1 MPKFFCQI
9 ATRRNWAVYVH
20 ERFPTFKS
28 TSVEKETLLRIY
40 VAYISYELSTVR
52 LERVQVI
59 FVLPKNE
66 DNSR

>member
-1 MPKFFCQI
+1 M
-9 ATRRNWAVYVH
+9 YVH
-20 ERFPTFKS
+20 KRFPTFKS
-28 TSVEKETLLRIY
+28 TSVEKETLLSIY
-40 VAYISYELSTVR
+40 VAYISYELSTVH